1 MSVATPGD
9 GGRQA
14 HGRAPRTRAFAAGA
28 SAVTFLVTVGV
39 LAVHDNSK
47 SATGTSTDVNATATT
62 PTTTVSPASPFDDDG
77 GATTNP
83 FSGGRASP
91 SRTRSGSGG
100 FTQPD
105 TSSRGS

>member
-1 MSVATPGD
+1 
-9 GGRQA
+9 
-14 HGRAPRTRAFAAGA
+14 
-28 SAVTFLVTVGV
+28 LVTIGV

-47 SATGTSTDVNATATT
+47 SGTSTDVNATATT
-62 PTTTVSPASPFDDDG
+62 PTFSPASPFDDDG

-91 SRTRSGSGG
+91 GRTRSGTNG